1 VEGEDAPSE
10 SAEWAQ
16 TTDPEKLK
24 LMTMAQRVFIESGK
38 FIAEQSQNDAVFKK
52 EQEKIAAQMK
62 AFETLDADLEELQ
75 SESESASRIF
85 KNKMNEMNAARQ
97 QKIDANKRIV

>member
-1 VEGEDAPSE
+1 
-10 SAEWAQ
+10 
-16 TTDPEKLK
+16 
-24 LMTMAQRVFIESGK
+24 
-38 FIAEQSQNDAVFKK
+38 
-52 EQEKIAAQMK
+52 MK